1 MYTKNLSILT
11 ENKIREQQ
19 VFEKI
24 IQCIDRKKS
33 MVFDAGAG
41 AGKTYA
47 LVQSLKYIISQYGK
61 DLKFHN
67 QKVLCITYTNVAVSE
82 VKERIGNSS
91 LILVSTIHECVW
103 DIIEPYQKQLVE
115 IHYDKLQDE
124 LYTMEESLESEKWA
138 EKYRDLSKE
147 EKNAFLEMMI
157 EKKEDYYKYRNE
169 RAAIFRS
176 SLPDISKDYSK
187 LMSNV
192 ENFKKIVNK
201 LFTIIR
207 YKETINKI
215 EANESKFNKVKY
227 DARFNNDR
235 LESMRISHDTL
246 LEYTEKLVQKS
257 DLLKQIICNRCPFV
271 LVDEYQDTNPKVINI
286 LRLLEEYS
294 KVIQHDFFVG
304 YYGDVKQNIY
314 DTGVGSNFYDI
325 HKGLNRI
332 QKTFNRRSATEIINV
347 ANHIRNDDL
356 KQETIYDNFSKGS
369 VFFYNIKISSQ
380 EFIDAHIKK
389 WNITEKNKLHCFELT
404 NELVAQKSGFENIYN
419 FFSNSAWYKRGTNYK
434 LLRDH
439 VLSLDIKKLGIVQN
453 LLFRILDFRSKIL
466 QDKTM
471 ILDVIL
477 DEVIRDINIL
487 ELRNL
492 IEKLRKITGETLGD
506 YIKSMFSEYNRG
518 DDKYDKC
525 LEYIMSEGIKSYSD
539 IENFI
544 LNQLY
549 FFGEEEQSDNYIQV
563 SKDAVS
569 DFLRGS
575 MTEFDLWYSFIMDKS
590 EGNIIYHT
598 YHGTKGLE
606 FDNVI
611 IFMQSKFGR
620 DNDYFSRLLRVLSMK
635 NEVEEKNTKIE
646 EARNLF
652 YVAVTRSVLN
662 LSVVYSDDI
671 TDFKEQIENVFGDIK
686 YEI

>member
-1 MYTKNLSILT
+1 LDTKNLCIST
-11 ENKIREQQ
+11 ENQIKEQQ

-24 IQCIDRKKS
+24 IQCIDSKKN

-47 LVQSLKYIISQYGK
+47 LIQSLKYIINLYGK
-61 DLKFHN
+61 DLRFHN

-103 DIIEPYQKQLVE
+103 DIIEPYQKQIVK
-115 IHYDKLQDE
+115 IHYDKLQHE
-124 LYTMEESLESEKWA
+124 LYMMEESLESEKWA

-147 EKNAFLEMMI
+147 EKNTFLKIMS
-157 EKKEDYYKYRNE
+157 EKKEDYYKYKNE
-169 RAAIFRS
+169 KVAVFRS
-176 SLPDISKDYSK
+176 SLPDISRDYSN

-192 ENFKKIVNK
+192 GNFIKIVDR
-201 LFTIIR
+201 LFKIIR

-215 EANESKFNKVKY
+215 ETKDSKFNKVKY

-235 LESMRISHDTL
+235 LGSMRISHDTL
-246 LEYTEKLVQKS
+246 LEYTEKLVQKN
-257 DLLKQIICNRCPFV
+257 DLLKQIICNRYPFV
-271 LVDEYQDTNPKVINI
+271 LIDEYQDTHPRVINT

-325 HKGLNRI
+325 HKDLERI

-356 KQETIYDNFSKGS
+356 KQETIYDNFPKGS
-369 VFFYNIKISSQ
+369 VFFYSMEFNRN
-380 EFIDAHIKK
+380 EFINAHIKK

-404 NELVAQKSGFENIYN
+404 NEIVAQQSGFENIYN
-419 FFSNSAWYKRGTNYK
+419 FFKNSTWYKRGKNYE

-439 VLSLDIKKLGIVQN
+439 ILSLDIKKLGIIQN
-453 LLFRILDFRSKIL
+453 LLFRILDFRNKMV

-471 ILDVIL
+471 ILDVISS
-477 DEVIRDINIL
+477 EVIRDINIL

-492 IEKLRKITGETLGD
+492 IEKFKKITGQTLGD
-506 YIKSMFSEYNRG
+506 YIESMFSEYDRG

-525 LEYIMSEGIKSYSD
+525 LEDIMSEGIRSYSD

-549 FFGEEEQSDNYIQV
+549 FFGEGEQSDDYIQV
-563 SKDAVS
+563 SKDSVS
-569 DFLRGS
+569 GFLRGS
-575 MTEFDLWYSFIMDKS
+575 MTEFDLWYTFIIDKI
-590 EGNIIYHT
+590 EGNTIYHT

-620 DNDYFSRLLRVLSMK
+620 DNEYFSSLLRVLSMK
-635 NEVEEKNTKIE
+635 NEMDEKNTKIE
-646 EARNLF
+646 EARNLL
-652 YVAVTRSVLN
+652 YVGVTRSTLN

-671 TDFKEQIENVFGDIK
+671 TDFKDQIENVFGDIK